1 MTALARPPRRAVHSR
16 SKNWGG
22 PPCPCFRARRGRKDS
37 PRIAPARRTW
47 IRFAAALACLVAL
60 TGCGDDEPEIKTGQ
74 WGGLGTELNVT
85 GSGASV
91 LLCCSSTGVIEEPLV
106 PDSSGY
112 FKARGVLGGTL
123 RADYDGTVSGDSLR
137 LRITSYPAA
146 YPEGFVINGPGGAE
160 YRSLTYGVGFV
171 EKEGTPP
178 VGCVCLCVGC
188 P

>member
-1 MTALARPPRRAVHSR
+1 MSVLPGLPRKEGR
-16 SKNWGG
+16 KE
-22 PPCPCFRARRGRKDS
+22 GRKDS
-37 PRIAPARRTW
+37 PRIAPRAWRRW
-47 IRFAAALACLVAL
+47 IRSATALACLGTL
-60 TGCGDDEPEIKTGQ
+60 GGCGGDEPEIKTGR

-85 GSGASV
+85 TSGASV
-91 LLCCSSTGVIEEPLV
+91 LLCCNSTGVIQEPLV
-106 PDSSGY
+106 PDATGY
-112 FKARGVLGGTL
+112 FKARGLVGQSL
-123 RADYDGTVSGDSLR
+123 RADYDGTVSGDYLR

-146 YPEGFVINGPGGAE
+146 YPEGFVMNGPGGAE